1 MKRSNLLVNISFLV
15 TGLFATLLAFLV
27 SSSFMGKTRAQQAE
41 APVVAPVGGAP
52 EVLDAAVIQQ
62 ITEDP
67 GILLKSLRTYDYDP
81 KNKRDPFQPYYGQLE
96 LLPGKSVGPLMFLQR
111 YELDQLE
118 LVGIIWDVSRPK
130 AMIKD
135 PNGTLHVVEQNS
147 KVGRNNGYIA
157 IIREGE
163 IVVVEPIEDEGKTT
177 YTTRVVS
184 IGRKE

>member
-1 MKRSNLLVNISFLV
+1 MRLRDKMLVNFSFLV
-15 TGLFATLLAFLV
+15 TGLIATLLGFLV
-27 SSSFMGKTRAQQAE
+27 SSKFVAKTRAQQDDGHAILSQQ
-41 APVVAPVGGAP
+41 A
-52 EVLDAAVIQQ
+52 EVLDDAAIQQ

-96 LLPGKSVGPLMFLQR
+96 LLPGKSVGPLMYLQR
-111 YELDQLE
+111 FELDQLE

-135 PNGTLHVVEQNS
+135 PNGTLHVVEANS
-147 KVGRNNGYIA
+147 KVGRNNGYVA
-157 IIREGE
+157 VIREGE
-163 IVVVEPIEDEGKTT
+163 IVVVEPIEDEGKTS

-184 IGRKE
+184 IGRKQ